1 MTVQLHAA
9 RAAEG
14 SPPGRIENIL
24 ATAKGGGFLAGGNFF
39 EFGVRF
45 VIALLLA
52 RLLGPADYG
61 LYVLAI
67 SAAVLF
73 SGISQL
79 GLDDAMV
86 RYVAILS
93 GRDDRS
99 GTWGAIQIGLGVST
113 AVAVV
118 LGAVLYAAAQP
129 VAETLFDQPDL
140 TPSLRFV
147 AALVPFLA
155 ISNVLAGVARGFGR
169 MDYAAFAENVVMS
182 LVRLGLLAAFFL
194 IGELDLFVA
203 VVIFGI
209 SDIVASLT
217 LLYLVNQEIPIVG
230 ILRKDVRRDVGAILR
245 FALPLWM
252 SGVLRQFRRNIE
264 TFLLGALAAASS
276 VGIFAVV
283 GRINLV
289 GHVFLLS
296 ILLAVKPILARLH
309 DRRDQG
315 GLQHIYRTST
325 RWALTLNVPF
335 FLVMVLYPEPILMV
349 FGEAFGAGATA
360 LIILSFA
367 ELVNA
372 ATGICGPMIDM
383 TGHVRVKLFNSVLW
397 TFLTITSSAVL
408 IPRWGVVG
416 AAAAVFIAMVVVNVL
431 CVLEVWILERLV
443 PFDRTLWKP
452 TAAALAALGAGLI
465 LNGLIPVGTSFTA
478 AAVEGSLV
486 CGIYLGLLLLFGLA
500 AEDREVLR
508 RALERARLLF
518 GRTRA
523 APAQVAEKVG

>member
-1 MTVQLHAA
+1 MTP
-9 RAAEG
+9 RAEATNIAEA
-14 SPPGRIENIL
+14 SPPGRNENIL
-24 ATAKGGGFLAGGNFF
+24 ATAKGSGFLAGGTFF
-39 EFGVRF
+39 EFGSRF
-45 VIALLLA
+45 LIALLLA
-52 RLLGPADYG
+52 RLLGPGDYG

-67 SAAVLF
+67 SASVLF
-73 SGISQL
+73 AGISQL

-93 GRDDRS
+93 GRGDRS
-99 GTWGAIQIGLGVST
+99 GVWGTIQIGLGVSI
-113 AVAVV
+113 AIAMVM
-118 LGAVLYAAAQP
+118 GGVLYVGARP
-129 VAETLFDQPDL
+129 IAEGLFDQPNL
-140 TPSLRFV
+140 IPSLHFV
-147 AALVPFLA
+147 AVLVPFLT

-182 LVRLGLLAAFFL
+182 LVRLALLSVFFAADQL
-194 IGELDLFVA
+194 NLFAA

-209 SDIVASLT
+209 SDISASLT
-217 LLYLVNQEIPIVG
+217 LAFLLHREAPLQG
-230 ILRKDVRRDVGAILR
+230 IFRRDVRRDVSAILR

-252 SGVLRQFRRNIE
+252 SSLLRQFRRNIE
-264 TFLLGALAAASS
+264 TLLLGALAAVSS

-283 GRINLV
+283 GRVNLV

-309 DRRDQG
+309 DRREQE

-349 FGEAFGAGATA
+349 FGNAFGAGATA
-360 LIILSFA
+360 LVILSFA

-397 TFLTITSSAVL
+397 TILTVTSSALL

-416 AAAAVFIAMVVVNVL
+416 AAVAMLIAMVVVNVL
-431 CVLEVWILERLV
+431 CVIEVWVLERLN
-443 PFDRTLWKP
+443 PFDRTFWKP
-452 TAAALAALGAGLI
+452 GTAALCALGAGVA
-465 LNGLIPVGTSFTA
+465 LNWWMPVGTSLVSA
-478 AAVEGSLV
+478 AIQGTLI
-486 CGIYLGLLLLFGLA
+486 CGIYLALLLLFRLP
-500 AEDREVLR
+500 AEDRIVIR
-508 RALERARLLF
+508 RAVRRVRPLL
-518 GRTRA
+518 GRPRV
-523 APAQVAEKVG
+523 APAKVAERVG